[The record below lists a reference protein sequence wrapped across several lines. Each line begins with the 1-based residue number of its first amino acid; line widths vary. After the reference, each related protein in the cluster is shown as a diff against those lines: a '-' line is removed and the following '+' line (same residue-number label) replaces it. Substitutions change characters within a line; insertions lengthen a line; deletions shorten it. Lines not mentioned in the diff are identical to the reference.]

1 MPDFMLSGKRALI
14 TGGSHGIGLA
24 IAHKLADEG
33 VSVALLSRNDQVLKK
48 ESEVLALK
56 GVESIYLSCDVQSEE
71 DVDNAWEKL
80 TAVWGGV
87 DILIN
92 NVGGGGRW
100 GSENVLDTSLQV
112 WDEVFRKNA
121 GVATQLTKL
130 AIPKMI
136 ENNWGRVIAI
146 TSIYGEKIGGRP
158 WFNVA
163 KVAQATL
170 MKNLARNQKYARS
183 GITFNAI
190 APGSILIPDTG
201 WAELKDSDLQAY
213 LKYTEDLPLGRLG
226 SAEEIANLTVFVCS
240 PLASYLN
247 GTSITIDGG
256 ESNTL

>member
-1 MPDFMLSGKRALI
+1 MPDFKLSGKRALI

-33 VSVALLSRNDQVLKK
+33 VSVALLSRNEQILK
-48 ESEVLALK
+48 EEAEALASK

-71 DVDNAWEKL
+71 DVENAWKKL
-80 TAVWGGV
+80 TEIWGGV

-100 GSENVLDTSLQV
+100 GSENPLETSLKV

-130 AIPKMI
+130 AVPKML
-136 ENNWGRVIAI
+136 ENNWGRVITI
-146 TSIYGEKIGGRP
+146 TSIYGEMIGGRP
-158 WFNVA
+158 WFNLA

-170 MKNLARNQKYARS
+170 MKNLARNQTYARS

-201 WAELKDSDLQAY
+201 WAILKDSDPTAY
-213 LKYTEDLPLGRLG
+213 SKFIDDVPLGRLG
-226 SAEEIANLTVFVCS
+226 TPEEVANLTVFVCS

-247 GTSITIDGG
+247 GASITIDGG
-256 ESNTL
+256 ESNAL

>member
-1 MPDFMLSGKRALI
+1 MPDYSLSGKRALI

-33 VSVALLSRNDQVLKK
+33 VSVALLSRNNLVLKRQ
-48 ESEVLALK
+48 SEILVRK
-56 GVESIYLSCDVQSEE
+56 GVDSIHLICDVGSEE
-71 DVDNAWEKL
+71 EVDNAWKEL
-80 TAVWGGV
+80 TEAWGGV

-100 GSENVLDTSLQV
+100 GSEDVLDTSLQV
-112 WDEVFRKNA
+112 WDEVFRKNF
-121 GVATQLTKL
+121 GVAAQLTKL
-130 AIPKMI
+130 AIPNMM
-136 ENNWGRVIAI
+136 ENNWGRVITI

-170 MKNLARNQKYARS
+170 MKNFARNQKYARS

-201 WAELKDSDLQAY
+201 WAALKDSDPLEFS
-213 LKYTEDLPLGRLG
+213 KFSESLPFGRLG
-226 SAEEIANLTVFVCS
+226 SPEEIANLTVFVCS
-240 PLASYLN
+240 SLASYIN
-247 GTSITIDGG
+247 GASITIDGG
-256 ESNTL
+256 ESSAL

>member
-1 MPDFMLSGKRALI
+1 MPDFKLSGKRALI

-33 VSVALLSRNDQVLKK
+33 VSVALLSRNEQVLEK
-48 ESEVLALK
+48 ESEILALK
-56 GVESIYLSCDVQSEE
+56 GVESIFLSCDVQSVEE
-71 DVDNAWEKL
+71 VNNAWEKL
-80 TAVWGGV
+80 IEVWGGV

-100 GSENVLDTSLQV
+100 GSENFLDTSLQV

-130 AIPKMI
+130 AVPKMM
-136 ENNWGRVIAI
+136 ENNWGRVITI

-170 MKNLARNQKYARS
+170 MKNLARNQNYARS

-190 APGSILIPDTG
+190 APGSIQIPDTG
-201 WAELKDSDLQAY
+201 WATLKDCDPPTF
-213 LKYTEDLPLGRLG
+213 LKFTEDLPLGRLG
-226 SAEEIANLTVFVCS
+226 TPEEVANLTVFVCS

-247 GTSITIDGG
+247 GASITIDGG
-256 ESNTL
+256 ESKDL

>member
-1 MPDFMLSGKRALI
+1 MPDFKLSGKRALI

-33 VSVALLSRNDQVLKK
+33 VSVALLSRNEQVLEK
-48 ESEVLALK
+48 ESEILALK
-56 GVESIYLSCDVQSEE
+56 GVESIFLSCDVQSVEE
-71 DVDNAWEKL
+71 VNNAWEKL
-80 TAVWGGV
+80 IEVWGGV

-100 GSENVLDTSLQV
+100 GSENFLDTSLQV

-130 AIPKMI
+130 AVPKMM
-136 ENNWGRVIAI
+136 ENNWGRVITI

-170 MKNLARNQKYARS
+170 MKNLARNQNYARS

-190 APGSILIPDTG
+190 APGSIQIPDTG
-201 WAELKDSDLQAY
+201 WATLKDSDPPTF
-213 LKYTEDLPLGRLG
+213 LKFTEDLPLGRLG
-226 SAEEIANLTVFVCS
+226 TPEEVANLTVFVCS

-247 GTSITIDGG
+247 GASITIDGG
-256 ESNTL
+256 ESKDL